1 MSRWFTFA
9 AVLLSVAG
17 QPVKGQSA
25 PPLLVID
32 ARGVSHAVTPADLA
46 ALPRYS
52 LSVDAHH
59 VRGRYTGVALS
70 DLLARVGVPLGDSLR
85 GARLSTYAMVEGADG
100 YRALFALAELDP
112 SFVSHR
118 VMLADEREGAPLAA
132 RDGPWQVIAPGDR
145 RPARWV
151 RQVVRLRVV
160 QVPAP

>member
-1 MSRWFTFA
+1 MSRWFTVA

-17 QPVKGQSA
+17 QPVGGQSA
-25 PPLLVID
+25 APVLVID
-32 ARGVSHAVTPADLA
+32 ARGTSHVVTAADLA

-52 LSVDAHH
+52 LRVDAHH
-59 VRGRYTGVALS
+59 VRGRYTGVALG

-118 VMLADEREGAPLAA
+118 VMLTDQREGAPLAA